1 MNIHNLTE
9 AQKEANRQ
17 AVYQENAEWLAAHP
31 TTDEDR
37 AMWELELKL
46 MKAYEKEVKGAFVR
60 LWIYGTIPIFIA
72 LSSISFFLKIIPALF
87 LLACAC
93 NEVRID

>member
-17 AVYQENAEWLAAHP
+17 AVYRENAEWLAAHH

-37 AMWELELKL
+37 AMWELEFKL

-60 LWIYGTIPIFIA
+60 FCIHGTISIFVA
-72 LSSISFFLKIIPALF
+72 LSSISFFLNIIPALF
-87 LLACAC
+87 LLA
-93 NEVRID
+93 